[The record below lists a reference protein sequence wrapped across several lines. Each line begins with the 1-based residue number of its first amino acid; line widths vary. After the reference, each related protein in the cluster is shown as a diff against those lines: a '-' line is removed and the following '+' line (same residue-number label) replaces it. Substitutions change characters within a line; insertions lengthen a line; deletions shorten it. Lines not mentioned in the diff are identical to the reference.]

1 MIMARRAIGERAQP
15 PQQRDPPLAEQ
26 GDLGDML
33 RTGQRGR
40 QAQQKDLFER
50 VGNLALLTRVRQVL
64 EVLQESNRLGNRR

>member
-1 MIMARRAIGERAQP
+1 
-15 PQQRDPPLAEQ
+15 
-26 GDLGDML
+26 ML

-64 EVLQESNRLGNRR
+64 EVLQESNRLGSRR